1 MHNFILSWQLVATDR
16 RMDRVLFDVE
26 EASDT
31 AEVPSENR
39 PLTASA
45 PLRSGIRRRIFVHS
59 LDGKRVPLDL
69 EENDGI
75 EMVQMK
81 IAEKDPLIA
90 FTNPDV
96 KQRKLLDE
104 RGDEVKEGSVEG
116 QLLVA
121 GTTLTLILERYTSYH
136 FHRVFSIKAFLYC
149 RYPTYADWLGYKTRL
164 PRFVFVLVA
173 AIIGN
178 NPLLLKIFASP
189 VIQSAHSVIWLFLYI
204 GSLLIAACAQIA
216 FNLPWSDAVP
226 VSFQTFGV
234 LFFSAVLGITLA
246 HSPSLLNSIVLA
258 H

>member
-1 MHNFILSWQLVATDR
+1 
-16 RMDRVLFDVE
+16 MDRVLFDVE
-26 EASDT
+26 EASVA

-39 PLTASA
+39 PSTAST
-45 PLRSGIRRRIFVHS
+45 PLRSAIRRRIFVHS

-69 EENDGI
+69 EEDDGI

-104 RGDEVKEGSVEG
+104 RGDEVQEGSVEG

-136 FHRVFSIKAFLYC
+136 FHRVFSIKGNPHLFSFLYC
-149 RYPTYADWLGYKTRL
+149 RYPTYADWLGYKTRM

-178 NPLLLKIFASP
+178 K
-189 VIQSAHSVIWLFLYI
+189 H
-204 GSLLIAACAQIA
+204 CC
-216 FNLPWSDAVP
+216 
-226 VSFQTFGV
+226 
-234 LFFSAVLGITLA
+234 
-246 HSPSLLNSIVLA
+246 
-258 H
+258 